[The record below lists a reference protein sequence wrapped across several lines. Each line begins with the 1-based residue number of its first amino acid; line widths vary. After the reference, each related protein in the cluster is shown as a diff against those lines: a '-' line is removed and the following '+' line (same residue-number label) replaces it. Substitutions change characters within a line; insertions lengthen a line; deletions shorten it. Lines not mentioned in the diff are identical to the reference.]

1 MKKLTEDYADSIA
14 EGFYDDSVS
23 DRHESEREFDNY
35 PCIDEFHFDVIY
47 ETYIQGVRD
56 GESVSSASTPN
67 VVIGVQYQD
76 ADTSVPL
83 DRRFLLTIQEASE
96 YYGLGVKTLY
106 RIIHNNREAEFILE
120 IGSHYKIKRE
130 LFEEFLKYST
140 NLD

>member
-1 MKKLTEDYADSIA
+1 MKILTEDYADSIA

-23 DRHESEREFDNY
+23 DRYESERECENG
-35 PCIDEFHFDVIY
+35 CTDENHFDVFY
-47 ETYIQGVRD
+47 EGYLQGIRE
-56 GESVSSASTPN
+56 GESVGSGSAPN